1 MVYLDRSNFT
11 WSILEYLDPYD
22 VTSYIKEPR
31 YYHSSDPSST
41 DYILTH
47 EFFNT
52 FKINHHKST
61 VSKSGGI
68 KGALREKTL

>member
-1 MVYLDRSNFT
+1 MVCLDRSNFT

-47 EFFNT
+47 
-52 FKINHHKST
+52 
-61 VSKSGGI
+61 
-68 KGALREKTL
+68 